1 MPTLLAQIAPQRSTQ
16 YAELA
21 TTLAPH
27 ELRISP
33 LGRQIES
40 IEPFTLG
47 RQPYLKVA
55 INGEL
60 DAALRRELGGLAMT
74 SAFFWYYDQLGEVE
88 GPLLKPIET
97 LFEPLFPPDLMS
109 SRRYKGKTSEIFTHF
124 LCNVGRYSSNFAQ
137 QDWTKLRIFDPLMGG
152 GTTLLT
158 GLVLGA
164 EVIGIEENEQAVES
178 AAAFLKQYV
187 REEGIR
193 CKISEERLKGL
204 GKRWWFTL
212 GKEFERRCVLVRG
225 DTTQADLLLKGF
237 KKPHLIVADL
247 PYGVQHFGQFAE
259 TLAAALPV
267 WQKVLEPGG
276 TITLSWESTRFR
288 RAQIVEMIHSVPALV
303 VLDEPPY
310 NQLAHQVDRVI
321 KQRDVIVARF
331 ESPDLL

>member
-21 TTLAPH
+21 TELAPH
-27 ELRISP
+27 ELRLSA
-33 LGRQIES
+33 LDKQIES
-40 IEPFTLG
+40 IEPFMLG
-47 RQPYLKVA
+47 RQPYLKLE
-55 INGEL
+55 ISGDLNE
-60 DAALRRELGGLAMT
+60 ALRRELGGLAMS

-97 LFEPLFPPDLMS
+97 PFEPMFPPDLMAM
-109 SRRYKGKTSEIFTHF
+109 RRYKGKTSELFTHF
-124 LCNVGRYSSNFAQ
+124 LCNVGRYSSAFAQ

-152 GTTLLT
+152 GTTLFT

-164 EVIGIEENEQAVES
+164 EVIGIEENEQVVES
-178 AAAFLKQYV
+178 TAAFLKQYV

-204 GKRWWFTL
+204 GKRWWFTM
-212 GKEFERRCVLVRG
+212 GKEIERRCVLVRG

-247 PYGVQHFGQFAE
+247 PYGVQHFGKFAE
-259 TLAAALPV
+259 TLVAALPV

-276 TITLSWESTRFR
+276 TITLSWESTRFPR
-288 RAQIVEMIHSVPALV
+288 NKIVNMIHSVPALV

-310 NQLAHQVDRVI
+310 NQLTHRVDRVI
-321 KQRDVIVARF
+321 KQRDVVVARF
-331 ESPDLL
+331 ESPDLI

>member
-1 MPTLLAQIAPQRSTQ
+1 VPTLLAQIAPQRSTQ

-27 ELRISP
+27 ELRLSP
-33 LGRQIES
+33 LGSQIES
-40 IEPFTLG
+40 IESFTLG
-47 RQPYLKVA
+47 RQPYLKLE
-55 INGEL
+55 ISGEL
-60 DAALRRELGGLAMT
+60 DNTLRRELGGLAMS
-74 SAFFWYYDQLGEVE
+74 SAFFWYYEQLGEIE
-88 GPLLKPIET
+88 GPLLRPVDT
-97 LFEPLFPPDLMS
+97 LFEPMFPPDLMS
-109 SRRYKGKTSEIFTHF
+109 ARRYKGKTSELFTHF
-124 LCNVGRYSSNFAQ
+124 LCSVGRYSSAFAR
-137 QDWTKLRIFDPLMGG
+137 QDWTKLRLFDPLMGG

-164 EVIGIEENEQAVES
+164 EAIGIEENEQVVES
-178 AAAFLKQYV
+178 TAAFLKQYV

-212 GKEFERRCVLVRG
+212 GKEIERRCVLVRG

-276 TITLSWESTRFR
+276 TITLAWESAHFPRKQMTDL
-288 RAQIVEMIHSVPALV
+288 IHSVPALV
-303 VLDEPPY
+303 VLDKHPY
-310 NQLAHQVDRVI
+310 NQLAHRVDRVI

-331 ESPDLL
+331 ESPN

>member
-1 MPTLLAQIAPQRSTQ
+1 MPSLLAQIAPQRSTP
-16 YAELA
+16 YTELA

-27 ELRISP
+27 ELRLSP
-33 LGRQIES
+33 LGRQIEA
-40 IEPFTLG
+40 IEPVTLG
-47 RQPYLKVA
+47 RQPYLR
-55 INGEL
+55 IEISGEL
-60 DAALRRELGGLAMT
+60 DDSTRRELGTLAMT
-74 SAFFWYYDQLGEVE
+74 SAFFWHYDRLGEVE
-88 GPLLKPIET
+88 GPLLKPVDT

-109 SRRYKGKTSEIFTHF
+109 ARRYKGKTSEIFTHF
-124 LCNVGRYSSNFAQ
+124 LCSVGRYSSAFASH
-137 QDWTKLRIFDPLMGG
+137 DWRKLRLFDPLMGG
-152 GTTLLT
+152 GTTLFT

-164 EVIGIEENEQAVES
+164 EVIGIENNEQTVDS
-178 AAAFLKQYV
+178 TAAFLKQYV

-212 GKEFERRCVLVRG
+212 GKEVERRCVLVRG

-276 TITLSWESTRFR
+276 TITLAWESARIR
-288 RAQIVEMIHSVPALV
+288 RAKIVDLIHSVPALV
-303 VLDEPPY
+303 VQDGPPY
-310 NQLAHQVDRVI
+310 DQLAHQVDRVI

-331 ESPDLL
+331 V